1 MSSSQK
7 IQAFI
12 RDKGPRFFAI
22 IGLLSSDAEGERANA
37 AALATRML
45 KEAGLTWG
53 ELSGTFGSSSPGS
66 YGSGSRQETVL
77 RGLWEQAKLRAEAA
91 EKQVRHLQQSQREQQ
106 HLILK
111 LQAEI
116 ARLRRPEPPPRDYSR
131 GEEWAEQKQAG
142 TKPKYKTFNVRLNE
156 LADQLE
162 DALEMND
169 WEQGFVTSI
178 RSRSFLTDKQKA
190 KFEALLKQAN
200 IDYEDDLE

>member
-12 RDKGPRFFAI
+12 RDRGPRFFAI
-22 IGLLSSDAEGERANA
+22 LGLLSSDAEGERANA

-53 ELSGTFGSSSPGS
+53 ELSGTLGSAPG
-66 YGSGSRQETVL
+66 GSTGARRELEYLLNGVRQ
-77 RGLWEQAKLRAEAA
+77 RAEAA

-178 RSRSFLTDKQKA
+178 RSRNFLTDKQKA